1 AGIFNPIPF
10 SRVKFYFFTAPNR
23 TCGLCYGKGSLG
35 SSCNVRMGISPL
47 SGGIDAV
54 FYRKSTVL

>member
-1 AGIFNPIPF
+1 IPF